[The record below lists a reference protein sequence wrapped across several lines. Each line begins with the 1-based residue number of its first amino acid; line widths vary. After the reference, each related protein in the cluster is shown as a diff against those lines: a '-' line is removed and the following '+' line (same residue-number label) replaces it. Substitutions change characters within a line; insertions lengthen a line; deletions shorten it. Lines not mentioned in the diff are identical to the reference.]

1 MFWVLLSIAAVLVAA
16 IAVGTVLIVSSR
28 LNRTEWVASY
38 DLTAAK
44 ELVLSQL
51 PDAVAERLTPEGVEL
66 ILAWHLDYLRSLGVA
81 TFGQADA
88 LAAGSAERS
97 RRRAV
102 TASPAGEQP
111 ADRALDVLSQSPSP
125 PHSPPA
131 DQQPVDSWGED
142 AKRREEAAHSPPAG
156 EQPVDRALDV
166 LLRRA
171 RDAEVEFDAL
181 DIALVLEEVAN
192 YLAQI
197 GAVGDEV
204 V

>member
-1 MFWVLLSIAAVLVAA
+1 M
-16 IAVGTVLIVSSR
+16 
-28 LNRTEWVASY
+28 
-38 DLTAAK
+38 
-44 ELVLSQL
+44 LSQL

-88 LAAGSAERS
+88 LAAGSAERPY
-97 RRRAV
+97 RRGAV
-102 TASPAGEQP
+102 TASPADEHP
-111 ADRALDVLSQSPSP
+111 VDRALDVLSQSPSS
-125 PHSPPA
+125 PHPPPA
-131 DQQPVDSWGED
+131 VKQPVDSRGED
-142 AKRREEAAHSPPAG
+142 AKRCEEAARPPPAD

-181 DIALVLEEVAN
+181 DIALVLEEVAS